1 MSNEHHHDQRRTS
14 TMPIRPHHH
23 LRVLVALATLGLAS
37 FGLVTS
43 ASARTTPKSTASGHS
58 TAPKPTVVLVHG
70 AFADSS
76 GWYGVID
83 QLHRDGYPV
92 RAAPDPLLGLQFD
105 AATVRGFL
113 DSIKGPKVLV
123 GHSYGGAVITQAASG
138 DPDVKALVYAAAFAP
153 ARGEVL
159 SDLLKK
165 PVAHPIAPLPLVP
178 VPVTQPDGTMR
189 TDIYLDRPKFRAR
202 FAGDLSRRLTANL
215 AATQPPTSA
224 AAFAAKLTVKPAWET
239 IPSWFLVAKQDKA
252 IAPDLERFM
261 ARRIHA
267 HTSEIKS
274 SHAIYISHPKA
285 VARLAEQA
293 ARATR

>member
-1 MSNEHHHDQRRTS
+1 
-14 TMPIRPHHH
+14 
-23 LRVLVALATLGLAS
+23 
-37 FGLVTS
+37 
-43 ASARTTPKSTASGHS
+43 
-58 TAPKPTVVLVHG
+58 VLVHG

-76 GWYGVID
+76 GWDGVID

-92 RAAPDPLLGLQFD
+92 RAAPDPLLGLLFD

-165 PVAHPIAPLPLVP
+165 LVAHPIAPLPLVP
-178 VPVTQPDGTMR
+178 VPVTQPDGTTR
-189 TDIYLDRPKFRAR
+189 TDIYLDPSKFRAR
-202 FAGDLSRRLTANL
+202 FAGDLPRRLAANL

-261 ARRIHA
+261 ARRIRA

-285 VARLAEQA
+285 VARVAEQA